1 MIYIIECANNLSS
14 RRSSAWHR
22 LIVLLVRVTTSIYS
36 IRLNGADVAHVSG
49 IFVQRRSL
57 LSWPVL

>member
-14 RRSSAWHR
+14 RRSSGWDR
-22 LIVLLVRVTTSIYS
+22 LIVLLVRVNTSIYS
-36 IRLNGADVAHVSG
+36 IRLNGADVAHVSR